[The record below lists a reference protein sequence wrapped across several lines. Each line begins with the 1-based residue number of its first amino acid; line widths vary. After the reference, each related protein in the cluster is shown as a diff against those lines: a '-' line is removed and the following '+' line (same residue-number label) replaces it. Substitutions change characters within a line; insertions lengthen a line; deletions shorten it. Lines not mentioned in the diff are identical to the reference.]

1 MRVLVT
7 GGAGFVGT
15 NLIKRL
21 LKDGHEVLSVD
32 NYSTGKKEN
41 EQEGCE
47 YHCIDLSE
55 SGWWS
60 QSGSC
65 YCQITCDCQIAPV
78 DIIYHLAALPRIVPS
93 FKKPVDTF
101 KSGPM
106 ATINLLD
113 WAKRSE
119 TPVIYAGSSS
129 VTGDVY
135 ANPYTFTKW
144 QNEHLIELYNKLF
157 DVPTSICRFYNVYGE
172 HQASEG
178 SYCNVLGIFQ
188 RQFSNGEPLTITG
201 DGEQRRDFTYVGDIV
216 DGLVRCGMVHL
227 DDIDTPDNIAG
238 SMVNG
243 QSFELGNGNNRS
255 INELAEA
262 FGEYPKEYID
272 GRPGEMRETLNT
284 DTKARDVLGWN
295 PSGDIIQFIK
305 ENYLLVK

>member
-21 LKDGHEVLSVD
+21 LKDGHVVSSVD

-47 YHCIDLSE
+47 YYHTDLSNDKWWE
-55 SGWWS
+55 FNDSVSGYTS
-60 QSGSC
+60 TLIKQ
-65 YCQITCDCQIAPV
+65 V
-78 DIIYHLAALPRIVPS
+78 DIIFHLAALPRIVPS

-113 WAKRSE
+113 WAKLTK

-129 VTGDVY
+129 VKGDVY

-157 DVPTSICRFYNVYGE
+157 AVPTAICRFYNVYGE

-188 RQFSNGEPLTITG
+188 KQFSNGEPLTITG

-216 DGLVRCGMVHL
+216 DGLVRCGFSL
-227 DDIDTPDNIAG
+227 YDACALSG
-238 SMVNG
+238 E
-243 QSFELGNGNNRS
+243 SFELGNGNNRS

-262 FGEYPKEYID
+262 FGDYPIEYID

-284 DTKARDVLGWN
+284 DTKARDILGWK
-295 PSGDIIQFIK
+295 PKGDIIEFIK
-305 ENYLLVK
+305 EKYVFCKTN

>member
-15 NLIKRL
+15 NLVKRL
-21 LKDGHEVLSVD
+21 LKDGHEVISVD

-41 EQEGCE
+41 EQKGCK
-47 YHCIDLSE
+47 YYYKDLANTQ
-55 SGWWS
+55 WWALWDED
-60 QSGSC
+60 
-65 YCQITCDCQIAPV
+65 YCEWSCDCQIEPV
-78 DIIYHLAALPRIVPS
+78 DVIYHLAALPRITPS

-106 ATINLLD
+106 ATINVLE
-113 WAKRSE
+113 WARHHE

-144 QNEHLIELYNKLF
+144 QNEHLLELYNKIFEL
-157 DVPTSICRFYNVYGE
+157 PTSICRFYNVYGE
-172 HQASEG
+172 HQANEG
-178 SYCNVLGIFQ
+178 SYCNVLGIFE
-188 RQFSNGEPLTITG
+188 RLYSEKKPLTITG

-216 DGLVRCGMVHL
+216 DGLVRCGEAHL
-227 DDIDTPDNIAG
+227 DVWGNKD
-238 SMVNG
+238 VNG

-262 FGEYPKEYID
+262 FGDYPTEYID
-272 GRPGEMRETLNT
+272 ARPGEMRETLNK
-284 DTKARDVLGWN
+284 DTKAQDILGWRPN
-295 PSGDIIQFIK
+295 GDIIKFIK
-305 ENYLLVK
+305 ENYVLDE

>member
-15 NLIKRL
+15 NLVKRL
-21 LKDGHEVLSVD
+21 LKDGHEVISVD

-41 EQEGCE
+41 EQKGCK
-47 YHCIDLSE
+47 YYYKDLANTQ
-55 SGWWS
+55 WWALWDED
-60 QSGSC
+60 
-65 YCQITCDCQIAPV
+65 YCEWSCDCQIEPV
-78 DIIYHLAALPRIVPS
+78 DVIYHLAALPRITPS

-106 ATINLLD
+106 ATINVLE
-113 WAKRSE
+113 WARHHE

-144 QNEHLIELYNKLF
+144 QNEHLLELYNKIFEL
-157 DVPTSICRFYNVYGE
+157 PTSICRFYNVYGE
-172 HQASEG
+172 HQANEG
-178 SYCNVLGIFQ
+178 SYCNVLGIFE
-188 RQFSNGEPLTITG
+188 RLYSEKKPLTITG

-216 DGLVRCGMVHL
+216 DGLVRCGEAHL
-227 DDIDTPDNIAG
+227 DVWGNKD
-238 SMVNG
+238 VNG

-262 FGEYPKEYID
+262 FGDYPTEYID
-272 GRPGEMRETLNT
+272 ARPGEMRETLNT
-284 DTKARDVLGWN
+284 DTKAQDVLGWGPN
-295 PSGDIIQFIK
+295 GDIIKFIK
-305 ENYLLVK
+305 ENYVLDE

>member
-15 NLIKRL
+15 NLVKRL
-21 LKDGHEVLSVD
+21 LKDGHEVISVD

-41 EQEGCE
+41 EQKGCK
-47 YHCIDLSE
+47 YYYKDLANTQ
-55 SGWWS
+55 WWALWDED
-60 QSGSC
+60 
-65 YCQITCDCQIAPV
+65 YCEWSCDCQIEPV
-78 DIIYHLAALPRIVPS
+78 DVIYHLAALPRITPS

-106 ATINLLD
+106 ATINVLE
-113 WAKRSE
+113 WARHHE

-144 QNEHLIELYNKLF
+144 QNEHLLELYNKIFEL
-157 DVPTSICRFYNVYGE
+157 PTSICRFYNVYGE
-172 HQASEG
+172 HQANEG
-178 SYCNVLGIFQ
+178 SYCNVLGIFE
-188 RQFSNGEPLTITG
+188 RLYSEKKPLTITG

-216 DGLVRCGMVHL
+216 DGLVRCGEAHL
-227 DDIDTPDNIAG
+227 DVWGNKD
-238 SMVNG
+238 VNG

-262 FGEYPKEYID
+262 FGDYPTEYID
-272 GRPGEMRETLNT
+272 ARPGEMRETLNT
-284 DTKARDVLGWN
+284 DTKAQDVLGWRPN
-295 PSGDIIQFIK
+295 GDIIKFIK
-305 ENYLLVK
+305 ENYVLDE

>member
-15 NLIKRL
+15 NLVKRL
-21 LKDGHEVLSVD
+21 LKDGHEVISVD

-41 EQEGCE
+41 EQKGCK
-47 YHCIDLSE
+47 YYYKDLANTQ
-55 SGWWS
+55 WWALWDED
-60 QSGSC
+60 
-65 YCQITCDCQIAPV
+65 YCEWSCDCQIEPV
-78 DIIYHLAALPRIVPS
+78 DVIYHLAALPRITPS

-106 ATINLLD
+106 ATINVLE
-113 WAKRSE
+113 WARHHE

-144 QNEHLIELYNKLF
+144 QNEHLLELYNKIFEL
-157 DVPTSICRFYNVYGE
+157 PTSICRFYNVYGE
-172 HQASEG
+172 HQANEG
-178 SYCNVLGIFQ
+178 SYCNVLGIFE
-188 RQFSNGEPLTITG
+188 RLCSEKKPLTITG

-216 DGLVRCGMVHL
+216 DGLVRCGEAHL
-227 DDIDTPDNIAG
+227 DVWGNKD
-238 SMVNG
+238 VNG

-262 FGEYPKEYID
+262 FGDYPTEYID
-272 GRPGEMRETLNT
+272 ARPGEMRETLNT
-284 DTKARDVLGWN
+284 DTKAQDVLGWRPN
-295 PSGDIIQFIK
+295 GDIIKFIK
-305 ENYLLVK
+305 ENYVLDE

>member
-1 MRVLVT
+1 MRILVT

-47 YHCIDLSE
+47 YYHKDLSKTN
-55 SGWWS
+55 WWALWDD
-60 QSGSC
+60 C
-65 YCQITCDCQIAPV
+65 YCEFSCDCQIEPV

-93 FKKPVDTF
+93 FEKPVDTF

-106 ATINLLD
+106 ATINVLD
-113 WAKRSE
+113 WAKHSE

-157 DVPTSICRFYNVYGE
+157 SVPTSICRFYNVYGE

-216 DGLVRCGMVHL
+216 DGLVRCGKSLFM
-227 DDIDTPDNIAG
+227 AEF
-238 SMVNG
+238 NG
-243 QSFELGNGNNRS
+243 ESFELGNGNNRS
-255 INELAEA
+255 INELAKA
-262 FGEYPKEYID
+262 FGEYPTQYID
-272 GRPGEMRETLNT
+272 ARPGEMRETLNT
-284 DTKARDVLGWN
+284 DTKARDILGWKPN
-295 PSGDIIQFIK
+295 GDIIKYIK
-305 ENYLLVK
+305 ENYSLNK

>member
-21 LKDGHEVLSVD
+21 LKDGHEVISVD

-41 EQEGCE
+41 EQEGCKY
-47 YHCIDLSE
+47 YHKDLSNKI
-55 SGWWS
+55 WWALWDED
-60 QSGSC
+60 
-65 YCQITCDCQIAPV
+65 YCEWSCDCQIEPV

-93 FKKPVDTF
+93 FENPVDTF
-101 KSGPM
+101 KAGPL
-106 ATINLLD
+106 ATINVLD
-113 WAKRSE
+113 WAKHSH

-144 QNEHLIELYNKLF
+144 QNEHLLELYNKLF
-157 DVPTSICRFYNVYGE
+157 EVPTSICRFYNVYGE

-216 DGLVRCGMVHL
+216 DGLVRCGEAHL
-227 DDIDTPDNIAG
+227 DVWGNGD
-238 SMVNG
+238 VNG

-255 INELAEA
+255 INELAKA
-262 FGEYPKEYID
+262 FGDYPTDYIEA
-272 GRPGEMRETLNT
+272 RPGEMRETLNT
-284 DTKARDVLGWN
+284 DTKARDVLDWKPN
-295 PSGDIIQFIK
+295 GDIIKFIK
-305 ENYLLVK
+305 ENYILKK

>member
-7 GGAGFVGT
+7 GGVGFVGT

-47 YHCIDLSE
+47 YHYRDLSE

-60 QSGSC
+60 LSGSC
-65 YCQITCDCQIAPV
+65 YCQLSCDCQIEPV

-93 FKKPVDTF
+93 FEKPVDTF

-106 ATINLLD
+106 ATINVLD
-113 WAKRSE
+113 WAKRTS

-172 HQASEG
+172 HQSTDG

-216 DGLVRCGMVHL
+216 DGLVRCAYVNE
-227 DDIDTPDNIAG
+227 ID
-238 SMVNG
+238 G
-243 QSFELGNGNNRS
+243 QSFELGNGDNYS

-262 FGEYPKEYID
+262 FGDYPTEYID

-284 DTKARDVLGWN
+284 DTKARDVLGWKPN
-295 PSGDIIQFIK
+295 GDIIQFIK
-305 ENYLLVK
+305 ENYILEK

>member
-21 LKDGHEVLSVD
+21 LKDGYKVLSVD

-47 YHCIDLSE
+47 YHYIDLSE

-60 QSGSC
+60 LSKTC
-65 YCQITCDCQIAPV
+65 YCQITCDCQIEPV

-93 FKKPVDTF
+93 FEKPVDTF

-106 ATINLLD
+106 ATINVLD
-113 WAKRSE
+113 WAKRTK

-172 HQASEG
+172 HQANEG

-188 RQFSNGEPLTITG
+188 RQFSNGESLTITG
-201 DGEQRRDFTYVGDIV
+201 DGEQRRDFTYVGDIA
-216 DGLVRCGMVHL
+216 DGLIRCGKSLFM
-227 DDIDTPDNIAG
+227 AEF
-238 SMVNG
+238 NG
-243 QSFELGNGNNRS
+243 ESFELGNGNNRS

-262 FGEYPKEYID
+262 FGDYPVEYID

-284 DTKARDVLGWN
+284 DTKAQDVLGWRPN
-295 PSGDIIQFIK
+295 GDIIKFIK